1 MKAIKEYAPLIVSIV
16 MISIIT
22 FIVKYSDIL

>member
-16 MISIIT
+16 MIVLIT
-22 FIVKYSDIL
+22 YIVMYSDIL

>member
-16 MISIIT
+16 MIAIIT
-22 FIVKYSDIL
+22 CIVKYSDII